1 MSEGI
6 TYTIFVDE
14 ELESY
19 QTFFDHTWAANINK
33 LAAGTKLESPI
44 FNLCVNWK
52 AAANTCI
59 GPWLICNSVSRFSA
73 GFAMDREPFAVQFI
87 DACAKRLPDEMSSL
101 SNMRRKEL
109 SAAVRRIGTELK
121 DKLSQQA
128 QKFTVSANEMWTSFL
143 NGAASYEFRLSIWGS
158 QRTSYGA
165 IYHAYENFIREA
177 VGLALGMSNY
187 KVRNFST
194 LLKDCS
200 SSLGNSIADMCL
212 ADADVKAARLVRN
225 ALAHNGGK
233 ETNELLGVAH
243 GIRIEK
249 GELQII
255 APDTRRLFDLLKV
268 RAYKLAE
275 KAITLPAIR

>member
-1 MSEGI
+1 MSGGI
-6 TYTIFVDE
+6 TYPIFVDE

-19 QTFFDHTWAANINK
+19 QTFFDHTWAANIDK

-59 GPWLICNSVSRFSA
+59 GPWLICNSVSEFSA
-73 GFAMDREPFAVQFI
+73 GFAMGREPFAVQLI
-87 DACAKRLPDEMSSL
+87 NAYANRLPAEMPSL

-109 SAAVRRIGTELK
+109 SAAVRKIGTELK
-121 DKLSQQA
+121 DLLAQQA
-128 QKFTVSANEMWTSFL
+128 QKFTVSANEMWTTFL
-143 NGAASYEFRLSIWGS
+143 NGAASYEFRLNIWGS
-158 QRTSYGA
+158 QRTSYGT
-165 IYHAYENFIREA
+165 IYHTYENFIREA

-187 KVRNFST
+187 KAPQLST

-200 SSLGNSIADMCL
+200 RLFGKPIADVCL
-212 ADADVKAARLVRN
+212 DDADVKAARLVRN

-233 ETNELLGVAH
+233 ETNQLHGVVH
-243 GIRIEK
+243 GIRIEN
-249 GELQII
+249 GELQIM
-255 APDTRRLFDLLKV
+255 APDTRRLFDMLKD